1 MKNLTKISSAIL
13 ALFLALCFAAC
24 KSGGPSEV
32 ASFKGDDP
40 TRGGTIIISFYDDA
54 TLTYEQELTGRSVD
68 GTYTGDVSKDGV
80 GTITFDTKSFLGD
93 SVLDWKIEGDTI
105 TIGKAYKDMILA
117 RFSLTR
123 IKD

>member
-1 MKNLTKISSAIL
+1 MKNLTKISSVIL

-24 KSGGPSEV
+24 KNGGPSEV

-40 TRGGTIIISFYDDA
+40 GQGGTIIISFYDDA

-68 GTYTGDVSKDGV
+68 GTYTGDVSKDGT
-80 GTITFDTKSFLGD
+80 GTLNFNGILFGGQE
-93 SVLDWKIEGDTI
+93 LDWKIEGDTI
-105 TIGKAYKDMILA
+105 TIGKAYKDMIMA
-117 RFSLTR
+117 GFSLTR

>member
-1 MKNLTKISSAIL
+1 MKNLTKISSVIL

-40 TRGGTIIISFYDDA
+40 TRGGSIIISFYDDA
-54 TLTYEQELTGRSVD
+54 TFTYEQELTGRSVD
-68 GTYTGDVSKDGV
+68 GTYTGDVSKDGM
-80 GTITFDTKSFLGD
+80 GTLIFNEGIFGEQEKA
-93 SVLDWKIEGDTI
+93 WQIEGDTL
-105 TIGKAYKDMILA
+105 TVGRPFKGTVVG
-117 RFSLTR
+117 FNLTR

>member
-24 KSGGPSEV
+24 KNGGPSEV

-40 TRGGTIIISFYDDA
+40 GQGGTIIISFYDDA

-68 GTYTGDVSKDGV
+68 GTYTGDVSKDGT
-80 GTITFDTKSFLGD
+80 GTLINGFLSGGQE
-93 SVLDWKIEGDTI
+93 LDWKIEGDTI
-105 TIGKAYKDMILA
+105 TIGKAFKGTVVG
-117 RFSLTR
+117 FNLTR

>member
-1 MKNLTKISSAIL
+1 MKNFTKISSVIL
-13 ALFLALCFAAC
+13 ALFLTLCFVSC

-40 TRGGTIIISFYDDA
+40 GQGGTIIISFYDDA
-54 TLTYEQELTGRSVD
+54 TFTYEQELTGRSVD

-80 GTITFDTKSFLGD
+80 GTITFDTKSLFGD
-93 SVLDWKIEGDTI
+93 SELNWKIEGDTI
-105 TIGKAYKDMILA
+105 TIGKAYKDMIMA
-117 RFSLTR
+117 GFSLTR